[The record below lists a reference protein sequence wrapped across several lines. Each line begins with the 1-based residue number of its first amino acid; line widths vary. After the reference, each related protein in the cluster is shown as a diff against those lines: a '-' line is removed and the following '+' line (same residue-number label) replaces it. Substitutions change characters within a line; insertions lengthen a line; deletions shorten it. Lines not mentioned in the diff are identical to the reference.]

1 MPELTGKLGT
11 SVNGPEGLPSFD
23 GDAWDHVDWRHHEE
37 QVRRL
42 RGRIFKAVQKGDW
55 PLARNVQK
63 LMLRSW
69 SNTLVSVR
77 QVTQRNAGRRT
88 AGIDGLVA
96 LTSQARAEMAVQVHA
111 TIGSHQP
118 SPVRRVYI
126 PKASDKTKMRPL
138 GIPVLSDRCHQARV
152 RNALEPEWEARFEPR
167 SYGFRPGRGC
177 HDAIESLYNT
187 LHGKSRRVWILD
199 ADLAGAFD
207 KISHGHLLEML
218 GGFPARD
225 MIAGWLKAG
234 IFEAGKGFAPTGE
247 GTPQGGVISPLL
259 LNIALHGLEEAAG
272 VRYRTGVHAGDVRD
286 GCPALTR
293 YADDLVVC
301 CHSRQQAEQVQ
312 ARLAGWLEPR
322 GLAFNEA
329 KTRIV
334 PLSEGF
340 DFLGFNL
347 RRYPNGKL
355 LIKPSAKAIKRFRNR
370 LAKEFC
376 ALRGA
381 NVAAVLAKIVPITRG
396 WVAYY
401 RTVVSSRVFRALDNY
416 LWKLTY
422 KWACWSHSSKPKGW
436 IVGRYFRKFEKF
448 RNDRWVF
455 GDKDT
460 GAYLPRLAWTDIV
473 RHTLVKGGS
482 SPDDPALAGY
492 WAQRRQKVKPPLDS
506 YTVRLLSRQDG
517 RCSLCGENL
526 LTPDQPP
533 SPPRAGNTGSFRS
546 PGRRSRRTTWST
558 TTRPA
563 PHATTEHTSYTPPAT
578 GQTPAPAG
586 GKHRAAAGDLNRP
599 SGLPGPWCAGTCMPG
614 PEGAPVQQCTGATRL
629 EVSYSRSDGAGGA
642 DSR

>member
-1 MPELTGKLGT
+1 MPELTGKLDT

-23 GDAWDHVDWRHHEE
+23 GDAWERTDWRRHEE

-42 RGRIFKAVQKGDW
+42 RSRIFKAAREGDW
-55 PLARNVQK
+55 PLARNLQK

-111 TIGSHQP
+111 SIGSHKP
-118 SPVRRVYI
+118 SPVRRVHI

-138 GIPVLSDRCHQARV
+138 GIPVLADRCHQGRV

-177 HDAIESLYNT
+177 HDAIESLFQT
-187 LHGKSRRVWILD
+187 LCGKARRVWILD

-207 KISHGHLLEML
+207 KISHGHLLGML
-218 GGFPARD
+218 GGFPARE

-234 IFEAGKGFAPTGE
+234 VLEAGKGFAPTEE

-272 VRYRTGVHAGDVRD
+272 VRYYLTGAHAGKVKA

-293 YADDLVVC
+293 YADDFAVC

-312 ARLAGWLEPR
+312 AQLARWLEPK

-329 KTRIV
+329 KTQIV
-334 PLSEGF
+334 HLSGGF
-340 DFLGFNL
+340 SFLGFDL
-347 RRYPNGKL
+347 RRYSNGKL
-355 LIKPSAKAIKRFRNR
+355 LIKPGAKAIKRFRER
-370 LAKEFC
+370 LAREFR

-381 NVAAVLAKIVPITRG
+381 NVAAVLAKIVPIVRG

-401 RTVVSSRVFRALDNY
+401 RTGVSSRVLSALTNY

-422 KWACWSHSSKPKGW
+422 KWACWSHPNKPKHW
-436 IVGRYFRKFEKF
+436 ITDRYFRKYCKF

-455 GDKDT
+455 GDPVT
-460 GAYLPRLAWTDIV
+460 GAFLPKPAWTEIV
-473 RHTLVKGGS
+473 RHTMVKGGA

-506 YTVRLLSRQDG
+506 YTLRLLTMQDG

-533 SPPRAGNTGSFRS
+533 QSPQDWEHWFLWITKKAIVADYLVHHDAPAAALSKRTHLVHATCGRTKHPPRPAGNTVRHQM
-546 PGRRSRRTTWST
+546 
-558 TTRPA
+558 A
-563 PHATTEHTSYTPPAT
+563 
-578 GQTPAPAG
+578 
-586 GKHRAAAGDLNRP
+586 
-599 SGLPGPWCAGTCMPG
+599 
-614 PEGAPVQQCTGATRL
+614 
-629 EVSYSRSDGAGGA
+629 
-642 DSR
+642 

>member
-1 MPELTGKLGT
+1 MPELTGALDT
-11 SVNGPEGLPSFD
+11 SVNGPEGLLPFD
-23 GDAWDHVDWRHHEE
+23 GDAWERVDWRHHEG
-37 QVRRL
+37 QVGRL
-42 RGRIFKAVQKGDW
+42 RGRIFKAAQEGDW
-55 PLARNVQK
+55 PLARNLQK

-77 QVTQRNAGRRT
+77 QATQRNAGRRT

-96 LTSQARAEMAVQVHA
+96 LTSQARAEMAVRVHA
-111 TIGSHQP
+111 SIGSHRP

-138 GIPVLSDRCHQARV
+138 GIPVIADRCHQARV

-177 HDAIESLYNT
+177 HDAIESLFNT
-187 LHGKSRRVWILD
+187 LHWKSRRAWILD

-207 KISHGHLLEML
+207 KISHEHLLEML
-218 GGFPARD
+218 GGFPAKG

-247 GTPQGGVISPLL
+247 GTPQGGIISPLL

-272 VRYRTGVHAGDVRD
+272 VRYQTGSYAGTVKA

-301 CHSRQQAEQVQ
+301 CHSRQQAEQVKAQ
-312 ARLAGWLEPR
+312 LAGWLEPR
-322 GLAFNEA
+322 GLAFNDA

-355 LIKPSAKAIKRFRNR
+355 LIKPSAKAIKRFRDR
-370 LAKEFC
+370 LAKEFR
-376 ALRGA
+376 ALRGS
-381 NVAAVLAKIVPITRG
+381 NVAAVLAAVTPVIRG

-401 RTVVSSRVFRALDNY
+401 RTVVSAGVFHALTGY

-422 KWACWSHSSKPKGW
+422 KWACWSHRNKPRCW
-436 IVGRYFRKFEKF
+436 IVDRYFGKFSKF

-455 GDKDT
+455 GDRDT
-460 GAYLPRLAWTDIV
+460 GAYLPKPSWTDIV

-492 WAQRRQKVKPPLDS
+492 WAQRRQKVRPPLDS

-533 SPPRAGNTGSFRS
+533 QSPRAGNAGSCRS
-546 PGRRSRRTTWST
+546 SGGRSRRTT
-558 TTRPA
+558 
-563 PHATTEHTSYTPPAT
+563 
-578 GQTPAPAG
+578 
-586 GKHRAAAGDLNRP
+586 
-599 SGLPGPWCAGTCMPG
+599 
-614 PEGAPVQQCTGATRL
+614 
-629 EVSYSRSDGAGGA
+629 
-642 DSR
+642 

>member
-1 MPELTGKLGT
+1 MPEPMGKLDT

-23 GDAWDHVDWRHHEE
+23 GDAWEAVDWRRHEE

-42 RGRIFKAVQKGDW
+42 RGRVFKAVQDGDW
-55 PLARNVQK
+55 PQARSLQK

-69 SNTLVSVR
+69 SSTLVSVR
-77 QVTQRNAGRRT
+77 QVTQRNTGRRT

-96 LTSQARAEMAVQVHA
+96 LTSQARAEMAVHVHA
-111 TIGSHQP
+111 TIGSHKP
-118 SPVRRVYI
+118 SPVRRVHV

-138 GIPVLSDRCHQARV
+138 GIPVLADRCHQARV

-177 HDAIESLYNT
+177 HDAIESLFRT
-187 LHGKSRRVWILD
+187 LHGKGKRVWILD
-199 ADLAGAFD
+199 ADLAAAFD
-207 KISHGHLLEML
+207 KISHDHLLQMI
-218 GGFPARD
+218 GGFPVMG

-234 IFEAGKGFAPTGE
+234 VFEAGKGFAPTGE

-272 VRYRTGVHAGDVRD
+272 VRYKTGSHAGEVRD

-301 CHSRQQAEQVQ
+301 CHSRQQAEQVR
-312 ARLAGWLEPR
+312 ARLAEWLEPR

-334 PLSEGF
+334 HLSEGF
-340 DFLGFNL
+340 GFLGFDL
-347 RRYPNGKL
+347 RRHPNGKL
-355 LIKPSAKAIKRFRNR
+355 LIKPGADAIKRLRKR
-370 LAKEFC
+370 LAKEFR
-376 ALRGA
+376 AFRGA
-381 NVAAVLAKIVPITRG
+381 SVAAVLAKIVPIVRG
-396 WVAYY
+396 WITYY
-401 RTVVSSRVFRALDNY
+401 RTVVSSRVFRALTEY

-422 KWACWSHSSKPKGW
+422 KWACWSHPNKPKYW
-436 IVGRYFRKFEKF
+436 IAGRYFGKFNKF

-455 GDKDT
+455 GDRAT
-460 GAYLPRLAWTDIV
+460 GAYLPKPAWTAIV
-473 RHTLVKGGS
+473 RHTLVKGGA

-492 WAQRRQKVKPPLDS
+492 WAQRRQKVKPPLDP

-533 SPPRAGNTGSFRS
+533 QSPQGWEHWFLQVTKKAIEADYLVHHDTPSAARGERTHLVHATCHRSKHLPWAAGNTV
-546 PGRRSRRTTWST
+546 
-558 TTRPA
+558 
-563 PHATTEHTSYTPPAT
+563 
-578 GQTPAPAG
+578 
-586 GKHRAAAGDLNRP
+586 
-599 SGLPGPWCAGTCMPG
+599 
-614 PEGAPVQQCTGATRL
+614 VQQKT
-629 EVSYSRSDGAGGA
+629 
-642 DSR
+642 

>member
-1 MPELTGKLGT
+1 MGKLDT
-11 SVNGPEGLPSFD
+11 SVNGPEGLPPFD
-23 GDAWDHVDWRHHEE
+23 ADAWEQVDWRHHEE

-42 RGRIFKAVQKGDW
+42 RGRIFKAVQEGDW
-55 PLARNVQK
+55 PLARNLQK

-77 QVTQRNAGRRT
+77 QVTQRNTGRRT
-88 AGIDGLVA
+88 AGVDGLVA
-96 LTSQARAEMAVQVHA
+96 LTSQARAEMAVRVHA
-111 TIGSHQP
+111 GIGSHQP
-118 SPVRRVYI
+118 SAVRRVYV
-126 PKASDKTKMRPL
+126 PKARDKTKMRPL
-138 GIPVLSDRCHQARV
+138 GIPVLSDRCHQGRV

-234 IFEAGKGFAPTGE
+234 VFEAGKGFAPTGE
-247 GTPQGGVISPLL
+247 GTPQGGIISPLL

-334 PLSEGF
+334 PLSEGC

-355 LIKPSAKAIKRFRNR
+355 LIKPGATAIKRFRNR
-370 LAKEFC
+370 LAREFR
-376 ALRGA
+376 ALRGS

-396 WVAYY
+396 WAAYY

-422 KWACWSHSSKPKGW
+422 KWACWSHSGKPKGW
-436 IVGRYFRKFEKF
+436 IVGRYFRRFEKF

-473 RHTLVKGGS
+473 RHTLVKGGA

-492 WAQRRQKVKPPLDS
+492 WAQRRQKVRPPLDS

-526 LTPDQPP
+526 LTPGQPP
-533 SPPRAGNTGSFRS
+533 QSPQGWEHWFLWVTRKAIEADYLVHHDTPGAARSKRTHLVHATCHRSKHPPRRAGNTVLQ
-546 PGRRSRRTTWST
+546 
-558 TTRPA
+558 
-563 PHATTEHTSYTPPAT
+563 
-578 GQTPAPAG
+578 QTP
-586 GKHRAAAGDLNRP
+586 
-599 SGLPGPWCAGTCMPG
+599 
-614 PEGAPVQQCTGATRL
+614 
-629 EVSYSRSDGAGGA
+629 
-642 DSR
+642 

>member
-1 MPELTGKLGT
+1 MPEPTGTLDT
-11 SVNGPEGLPSFD
+11 SVNGPEGLLPFD
-23 GDAWDHVDWRHHEE
+23 GDAWEHVNWRHHEG
-37 QVRRL
+37 QVGRL
-42 RGRIFKAVQKGDW
+42 RGRIFKAAQEGDW
-55 PLARNVQK
+55 PLARNLQK

-77 QVTQRNAGRRT
+77 QATQRNAGRRT

-96 LTSQARAEMAVQVHA
+96 LTSQARAEMAVRVHA
-111 TIGSHQP
+111 TIGSHRP

-138 GIPVLSDRCHQARV
+138 GIPVISDRCHQARV

-177 HDAIESLYNT
+177 HDAIESLFNT
-187 LHGKSRRVWILD
+187 LRGKSRRVWILD

-207 KISHGHLLEML
+207 KISHEHLLGML
-218 GGFPARD
+218 GGFPAKG

-247 GTPQGGVISPLL
+247 GTPQGGTISPLL

-272 VRYRTGVHAGDVRD
+272 VRYHTGNYSGTVRP

-301 CHSRQQAEQVQ
+301 CHSGQQAEQVKAQ
-312 ARLAGWLEPR
+312 LAEWLEPR
-322 GLAFNEA
+322 GLAFNDA

-355 LIKPSAKAIKRFRNR
+355 LIKPSAKAIKRFRDR
-370 LAKEFC
+370 LAKEFH
-376 ALRGA
+376 ALRGS
-381 NVAAVLAKIVPITRG
+381 NVAAVLATITPVIRG

-401 RTVVSSRVFRALDNY
+401 RTVVSSGVFHALTGY
-416 LWKLTY
+416 LWKLAY
-422 KWACWSHSSKPKGW
+422 KWACWSHRNKPRRW
-436 IVGRYFRKFEKF
+436 IVDRYFGKFDRF

-455 GDKDT
+455 GDRDT
-460 GAYLPRLAWTDIV
+460 GAYLPKPAWTDIV

-506 YTVRLLSRQDG
+506 YTMRLLSRQDG

-533 SPPRAGNTGSFRS
+533 QSPQGWERWFLQVIRRAITADYLIHQDTPSAARSQRTHLVHTTCHRSGQPPRPAGNTV
-546 PGRRSRRTTWST
+546 
-558 TTRPA
+558 
-563 PHATTEHTSYTPPAT
+563 
-578 GQTPAPAG
+578 
-586 GKHRAAAGDLNRP
+586 
-599 SGLPGPWCAGTCMPG
+599 
-614 PEGAPVQQCTGATRL
+614 VQQKT
-629 EVSYSRSDGAGGA
+629 
-642 DSR
+642 

>member
-1 MPELTGKLGT
+1 MPELMGKLGT
-11 SVNGPEGLPSFD
+11 PVNGPEGLPPFD
-23 GDAWDHVDWRHHEE
+23 GDAWERTDWRHHEE

-42 RGRIFKAVQKGDW
+42 RGRIFKAVQEGDW
-55 PLARNVQK
+55 PVARSLQK
-63 LMLRSW
+63 LALRSW

-77 QVTQRNAGRRT
+77 QVTQRNTGRRT

-111 TIGSHQP
+111 SIGSHQP
-118 SPVRRVYI
+118 SPVRRVYV
-126 PKASDKTKMRPL
+126 PKASDKTRMRPL
-138 GIPVLSDRCHQARV
+138 GIPVLIDRCHQARV
-152 RNALEPEWEARFEPR
+152 KNALEPEWEARFEPR

-177 HDAIESLYNT
+177 HDAIESLFST
-187 LHGKSRRVWILD
+187 LRWKGKRVWILD
-199 ADLAGAFD
+199 AGLAAAFD
-207 KISHGHLLEML
+207 KISHGHLLEAL
-218 GGFPARD
+218 GGFPARG

-272 VRYRTGVHAGDVRD
+272 VRYYLRGTRAGELKD
-286 GCPALTR
+286 GSPALTR

-301 CHSRQQAEQVQ
+301 CHSRQQAEQVKAQ
-312 ARLAGWLEPR
+312 LARWLEPR
-322 GLAFNEA
+322 GLAFNDA

-334 PLSEGF
+334 PLFEGF

-355 LIKPSAKAIKRFRNR
+355 LIKPGAMAIKRLRRR
-370 LAKEFC
+370 LAKEFR
-376 ALRGA
+376 ALRGS
-381 NVAAVLAKIVPITRG
+381 NVAAVLAKIVPIVRG

-401 RTVVSSRVFRALDNY
+401 RTVVSSRVFHVLSGY
-416 LWKLTY
+416 LWRLTC
-422 KWACWSHSSKPKGW
+422 KWACWSHQNKPKRW
-436 IVGRYFRKFEKF
+436 IAGRYFRRFEKS
-448 RNDRWVF
+448 RSDRWVF

-460 GAYLPRLAWTDIV
+460 GAYLPKPAWTDIV
-473 RHTLVKGGS
+473 RHTLVKGGA

-533 SPPRAGNTGSFRS
+533 QSPQGWEHWFLGVVKKAIKADYLVRHDAPGAARSQRTHLVHATCHRHITRSAGNTVMQ
-546 PGRRSRRTTWST
+546 
-558 TTRPA
+558 
-563 PHATTEHTSYTPPAT
+563 
-578 GQTPAPAG
+578 QTA
-586 GKHRAAAGDLNRP
+586 
-599 SGLPGPWCAGTCMPG
+599 
-614 PEGAPVQQCTGATRL
+614 
-629 EVSYSRSDGAGGA
+629 
-642 DSR
+642 